1 MASSP
6 SFRLWRKCL
15 LPLGHPDIQSK
26 TLYFRFGSMATDP
39 HPTLKVCLQYIPEV
53 KGNFLNVRVGL
64 NNGHL
69 TKSLRNYFVNVRSPA
84 EVAIPWLHLEVRNAA

>member
-1 MASSP
+1 MTSVLGRR
-6 SFRLWRKCL
+6 RLKGRL
-15 LPLGHPDIQSK
+15 I
-26 TLYFRFGSMATDP
+26 LYVR
-39 HPTLKVCLQYIPEV
+39 LQYIPEV